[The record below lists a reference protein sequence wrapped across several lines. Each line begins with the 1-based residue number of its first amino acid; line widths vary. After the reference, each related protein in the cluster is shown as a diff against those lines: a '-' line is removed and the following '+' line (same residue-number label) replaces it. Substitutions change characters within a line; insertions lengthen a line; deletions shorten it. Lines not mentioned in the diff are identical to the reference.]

1 MMHQVLQ
8 RVERRERPDL
18 EHVLVDLFCKVLGDS
33 LLFHV
38 ECVILQT
45 TSTVVILSEGVA
57 LSSVNIANI
66 RLE

>member
-1 MMHQVLQ
+1 MMHQVLL

-18 EHVLVDLFCKVLGDS
+18 EHVLVDLFWKVLGDN
-33 LLFHV
+33 LVFHV

-45 TSTVVILSEGVA
+45 TPTVVTLSEAVA
-57 LSSVNIANI
+57 LSTVNIANI